1 MLCFVLINSGLLSFY
16 MCLDLELAVCLLLE
30 KGLLL
35 KKRADEVSFLS
46 SFGSALSVCLLL
58 EKGDPIEDLRMF
70 CIV

>member
-1 MLCFVLINSGLLSFY
+1 

-35 KKRADEVSFLS
+35 KKRADEVSFLP
-46 SFGSALSVCLLL
+46 SFVSALSVCLLL
-58 EKGDPIEDLRMF
+58 EKGDSIEDLRMF